1 VAAKEKTMSDSR
13 AAILARIS
21 RALAHEAA
29 ADAPE
34 ILQRIEAHVRG
45 PLPQWPQSLR
55 ERFLNKL
62 EKVAGTWAEAASQ
75 AHIGEAVADYLA
87 AQNLPKALAVAPH
100 PLLDGVNWPEGFQ
113 AQRRRAVG
121 DDRVSLTVAFC
132 AIAETGSLMLLAG
145 PDSPTTLNF
154 LPDDFLCVLPENRI
168 VPRMEDAWALLREER
183 GAMPRATNIV
193 TGPSRTADVEQT
205 IQLGAHGPRRLHVLL
220 LQDGA

>member
-1 VAAKEKTMSDSR
+1 MSDSR

-21 RALAHEAA
+21 KTLAHEGA

-34 ILQRIEAHVRG
+34 IVQRIEAHVRG
-45 PLPQWPQSLR
+45 PLPQWQASVR
-55 ERFLNKL
+55 ERFVAKL
-62 EKVAGTWAEAASQ
+62 EKVAGTWAEVAGKERIVES
-75 AHIGEAVADYLA
+75 VADYLA
-87 AQNLPKALAVAPH
+87 AQNLPQRLCVAPH
-100 PLLDGVNWPEGFQ
+100 PLLDGVIWPEGFQ
-113 AQRRRAVG
+113 AERRRAVG